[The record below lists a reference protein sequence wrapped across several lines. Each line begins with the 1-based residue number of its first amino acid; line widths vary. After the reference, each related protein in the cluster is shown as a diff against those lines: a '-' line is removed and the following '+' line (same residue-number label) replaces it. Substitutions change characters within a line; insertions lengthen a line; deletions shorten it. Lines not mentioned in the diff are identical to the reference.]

1 MREGS
6 LRTGDG
12 KNKKFGQGKQGRENQ
27 HRRGKQRHG
36 NGEKGQWGSGDGHY
50 ALGKMKLCFR
60 ADKKLR
66 SSGSLK
72 GGKASKGCLLG
83 DGVKKVGL

>member
-1 MREGS
+1 MKLRQNEKAKIFEKNRREV
-6 LRTGDG
+6 
-12 KNKKFGQGKQGRENQ
+12 KKINKIRQGVEGGIK
-27 HRRGKQRHG
+27 
-36 NGEKGQWGSGDGHY
+36 KGQWGFGGGRY

-72 GGKASKGCLLG
+72 GDKVLKGFLLG
-83 DGVKKVGL
+83 DG